1 MKVGMNLLLWTDM
14 PTRKHIPLIR
24 KIKEWGFDGIE
35 LSLDDMEMQDVKEI
49 AEELKKSDMGA
60 AGIVA
65 LPADVAD
72 PINPEKRL
80 RDAAVEYM
88 KRCIDKAAVL
98 GADVIAGP
106 MYQGLG
112 RFTGKGPTQQEKE
125 WCAETFTKLAPYAK
139 ENNVVLAGE
148 PINRFETY
156 FVNTVDQAIE
166 IVDMVNHEN
175 FGIHGDTHHGNIEE
189 LDIRGAWKKAGKR
202 IKHIHISENTRG
214 IPGTGPA
221 VYPELFQT
229 IREIGYDGWLNIEAF
244 NQSVPGLIARLH
256 LWRPF
261 AESDDMIAIEGCKY
275 IRKYM

>member
-1 MKVGMNLLLWTDM
+1 MKVGMNLLLWTDL
-14 PTRKHIPLIR
+14 PSKKHIPLIH

-35 LSLDDMEMQDVKEI
+35 LSLDDMKLQDVKEI
-49 AEELKKSDMGA
+49 AHELKVIDMGV

-65 LPADVAD
+65 IPASAGD

-80 RDAAVEYM
+80 RDAAIDYM
-88 KRCIDKAAVL
+88 KRCIDKAAIL

-112 RFTGKGPTQQEKE
+112 RFSGKGPTQQEKE

-139 ENNVVLAGE
+139 ANNVVLAGE

-166 IVDMVNHEN
+166 IVDMVNHDS
-175 FGIHGDTHHGNIEE
+175 FGIHVDTHHGNIEE
-189 LDIRGAWKKAGKR
+189 LDICNAWKKAGKR
-202 IKHIHISENTRG
+202 IKHVHISENTRG

-221 VYPELFQT
+221 VYPKIFQT
-229 IREIGYDGWLNIEAF
+229 LREIGYDGWLNIEAF
-244 NQSVPGLIARLH
+244 NQSVPNLIARLH

-261 AESDDMIAIEGCKY
+261 AENDDIIAIEGCKY

>member
-139 ENNVVLAGE
+139 ENNVVLA
-148 PINRFETY
+148 
-156 FVNTVDQAIE
+156 
-166 IVDMVNHEN
+166 
-175 FGIHGDTHHGNIEE
+175 
-189 LDIRGAWKKAGKR
+189 LSL
-202 IKHIHISENTRG
+202 IHI
-214 IPGTGPA
+214 
-221 VYPELFQT
+221 
-229 IREIGYDGWLNIEAF
+229 
-244 NQSVPGLIARLH
+244 
-256 LWRPF
+256 
-261 AESDDMIAIEGCKY
+261 
-275 IRKYM
+275 